1 MVLGDVCVHD
11 PAQSVIDLG
20 FLMQSHADAPYDTT
34 HDLTMRCFGVE
45 DASGSNGVDDTGDAD
60 HTELFIHPHL
70 RKDRRMC
77 VSRVRIT
84 IVERVGALPLDAIE
98 ATMTHRVGDRYR
110 SPCVLFVDDLAVA
123 EKREAA
129 TS

>member
-1 MVLGDVCVHD
+1 
-11 PAQSVIDLG
+11 
-20 FLMQSHADAPYDTT
+20 
-34 HDLTMRCFGVE
+34 
-45 DASGSNGVDDTGDAD
+45 
-60 HTELFIHPHL
+60 
-70 RKDRRMC
+70 
-77 VSRVRIT
+77 VRIT

-98 ATMTHRVGDRYR
+98 ATMTHRVGDRHR